1 MKVYDTVYKMELDI
15 EDFEL
20 YRYMQE
26 GRQIDLELG
35 KEVWDAD
42 GYICWDTE
50 HWTAIDRRR
59 FIRTYTHNGVYMKE
73 STGHNEYD
81 LMNDFHP
88 EKAVKVELS

>member
-1 MKVYDTVYKMELDI
+1 MKVYDTVHKMELDI

-20 YRYMQE
+20 FRYMQE
-26 GRQIDLELG
+26 GRQIDLYLD
-35 KEVWDAD
+35 KVHTDAD
-42 GYICWDTE
+42 GYIKWNVE

-59 FIRTYTHNGVYMKE
+59 FIRTYTLNGVYIKE

-88 EKAVKVELS
+88 EKAVKIELS